1 MVVREGAPDRSST
14 ASSPG
19 PVVLVGRVARLGWV
33 LAGTAGRL
41 ALVWL
46 ATRPAAR
53 RAAFPDLVMDLV
65 ITRINRSG
73 PTFIKMAQL
82 LSTRRDLL
90 PPALCARLATL
101 HDTVPAMSPK
111 VVRRLAD
118 RGLGGALDRLCARF
132 YPEAVA
138 SGSIACVY
146 RAELRDG
153 TTVAVKVRRPRA
165 DRVLRADLTL
175 MRGMSRLLAKLPAFR
190 SLPVREMVDQLNGV
204 IGAQLDFGREA
215 EALRALAVNLRGLPR
230 VRVPAVRT
238 DVVSPGPAGG
248 VLVMEFVPGLVRR
261 TPADLPP
268 GSGPALVSLC
278 LDAVY
283 QMLFRDGLVHNDL
296 HPGNL
301 YFMTDGSIVV
311 VDAGFVTKL
320 SPAAKKSFAE
330 FFYAMAM
337 GNGKRCADILMET
350 GTLPDSF
357 DAAAFHDEIAEL
369 VRANSGV
376 RSKDFNLLQFS
387 ATLFDVQRRH
397 RLYAEPEFVFPILSL
412 LVLEGAI
419 KEFAP
424 DTDFQSKAVPY
435 ILAAL
440 GEAEAEAA

>member
-1 MVVREGAPDRSST
+1 MR
-14 ASSPG
+14 
-19 PVVLVGRVARLGWV
+19 
-33 LAGTAGRL
+33 
-41 ALVWL
+41 
-46 ATRPAAR
+46 
-53 RAAFPDLVMDLV
+53 
-65 ITRINRSG
+65 
-73 PTFIKMAQL
+73 
-82 LSTRRDLL
+82 
-90 PPALCARLATL
+90 
-101 HDTVPAMSPK
+101 PK
-111 VVRRLAD
+111 VARRLAD
-118 RGLGGALDRLCARF
+118 QRLGGALNRLCASF
-132 YPEAVA
+132 DPEAVA

-153 TTVAVKVRRPRA
+153 TTVAIKVRRARV
-165 DRVLRADLTL
+165 DRVLSADLTL
-175 MRGMSRLLAKLPAFR
+175 VRGMSWLLAKLPAFR
-190 SLPVREMVDQLNGV
+190 SLPVREMVDQLNGA

-215 EALRALAVNLRGLPR
+215 DALRALAANLRGLSG

-238 DVVSPGPAGG
+238 DVVAPGRTEGI
-248 VLVMEFVPGLVRR
+248 LVMEFVPDLVRR
-261 TPADLPP
+261 SPADLPP
-268 GSGPALVSLC
+268 DAGPALVSLC

-301 YFMTDGSIVV
+301 YFMADGSIVI

-320 SPAAKKSFAE
+320 SPAAKRSFAE

-350 GTLPDSF
+350 GKKPERFSVE
-357 DAAAFHDEIAEL
+357 AFQHEIAEL
-369 VRANSGV
+369 VRANSGA
-376 RSKDFNLLQFS
+376 RSRDFNLLRFS
-387 ATLFDVQRRH
+387 ATLFDIQRRH

-440 GEAEAEAA
+440 GEAEAEARAEADAS